1 MRKIKTGNKQPST
14 KLVKIGTLASMFDVL
29 PSAIN
34 FYTREGLLKEDG
46 RTQGGYRLYNPDK
59 ALRTLQKIEDL
70 QNKRRLSVAEI
81 KKLL

>member
-1 MRKIKTGNKQPST
+1 
-14 KLVKIGTLASMFDVL
+14 MFDVL